1 MVEPSVTQLETWD
14 REHVWHAF
22 TQMAEHVPFL
32 IREARGCTLVDMQ
45 GREYLD
51 GVSSLWCNIHG
62 HRHPRLDAAIRRQLD
77 EVAHVTLLGMAHPT
91 TVKLARRL
99 AELAPGLP
107 HVFFSDSGASAVE
120 VALKMAFQ
128 YWQQCERPQ
137 PRKTRFLAFEN
148 AYHGDTLGSVSVG
161 GVARFHEMF
170 RPLLF
175 DVIRLP
181 APDTYRLPPGVT
193 RESACEYY
201 LRLVEDAVKEHRDE
215 LAAVVIEPLV
225 QAAAGMLMHPPGFV
239 AGVREITRRHGVLLI
254 ADEVAVGMGRTGT
267 MFACEQEQ
275 VAPDFLCLAKGLT
288 GGYLPLAATMAT
300 DEIWRVFLGKYE
312 KSKTFFHGH
321 TYGGNPLGAAVALA
335 TLDVYEEEQTLI
347 AMQPKVQR
355 LAEHL
360 AHISKH
366 PHIGDVRQRGLM
378 AGIELVRDK
387 GSQEPYPWSEQRGII
402 ACRHALAHGVWLRPL
417 GNVVVI
423 MPPLA
428 ISLGELDRICLA
440 AEAGIIEATGNGT
453 RDTLP

>member
-1 MVEPSVTQLETWD
+1 MVDPGPREPDLAELEAWD

-32 IREARGCTLVDMQ
+32 IRSARGCMLEDMQ
-45 GREYLD
+45 GRQYLD

-77 EVAHVTLLGMAHPT
+77 AVAHVTLLGMSHPT
-91 TVKLARRL
+91 TVRLARRL

-128 YWQQCERPQ
+128 YWRQCANPQ
-137 PRKTRFLAFEN
+137 PRKTKYLSLEN

-181 APDTYRLPPGVT
+181 APDTYRLPTGVT
-193 RESACEYY
+193 RDTASEFY
-201 LRLVEDAVKEHRDE
+201 LGQMERAIAQHHAE

-225 QAAAGMLMHPPGFV
+225 QAAAGMLTHPPGYL
-239 AGVREITRRHGVLLI
+239 AGVREITRRYSVLLI
-254 ADEVAVGMGRTGT
+254 ADEVAVGIGRTGT
-267 MFACEQEQ
+267 MFACEQEE
-275 VAPDFLCLAKGLT
+275 VTPDLLCLAKGLT

-300 DEIWRVFLGKYE
+300 DEIWRAFLGKYE
-312 KSKTFFHGH
+312 ESRTFFHGH

-335 TLDVYEEEQTLI
+335 TLDVFQEEQSLA
-347 AMQPKVQR
+347 AMRPKVER

-360 AHISKH
+360 ARISRLSQV
-366 PHIGDVRQRGLM
+366 GDVRQRGLM
-378 AGIELVRDK
+378 AGIEMVRDK
-387 GSQEPYPWSEQRGII
+387 AAKEPYPWSEQRGIR

-417 GNVVVI
+417 GNIVVI
-423 MPPLA
+423 LPPLA
-428 ISLGELDRICLA
+428 ITLDELDRICLA
-440 AEAGIIEATGNGT
+440 AKAGIIEAT
-453 RDTLP
+453 RE

>member
-1 MVEPSVTQLETWD
+1 MVEPRLEEPSLAELEQWD

-32 IREARGCTLVDMQ
+32 IRSAQGCTLVDMQ

-62 HRHPRLDAAIRRQLD
+62 HRHPRLDEAVRRQLD

-128 YWQQCERPQ
+128 YWRQCPHPQ
-137 PRKTRFLAFEN
+137 PRKTKYLAFEN

-175 DVIRLP
+175 EVIRLP
-181 APDTYRLPPGVT
+181 TPDMYRLPAGMK
-193 RESACEYY
+193 RETAGEYY
-201 LRLVEDAVKEHRDE
+201 LGQLESAIAEHHAE

-225 QAAAGMLMHPPGFV
+225 QAAAGMLLHPPGFL

-254 ADEVAVGMGRTGT
+254 ADEVAVGIGRTGT

-275 VAPDFLCLAKGLT
+275 VVPDCLCLAKGLT

-300 DEIWRVFLGKYE
+300 DEVWRAFLGNYE
-312 KSKTFFHGH
+312 ESRTFFHGH

-335 TLDVYEEEQTLI
+335 TLDVFEEEQTLA
-347 AMQPKVQR
+347 AMRPKVER

-360 AHISKH
+360 AR
-366 PHIGDVRQRGLM
+366 IGRHDHVADVRQRGLM
-378 AGIELVRDK
+378 AGIELVQDK
-387 GSQEPYPWSEQRGII
+387 AAKTPYPWSEQRGIR
-402 ACRHALAHGVWLRPL
+402 ACRHALSHGVWLRPL

-423 MPPLA
+423 LPPLA
-428 ISLGELDRICLA
+428 ITLEELDRICLA
-440 AEAGIIEATGNGT
+440 AEAGILQATRGV
-453 RDTLP
+453 